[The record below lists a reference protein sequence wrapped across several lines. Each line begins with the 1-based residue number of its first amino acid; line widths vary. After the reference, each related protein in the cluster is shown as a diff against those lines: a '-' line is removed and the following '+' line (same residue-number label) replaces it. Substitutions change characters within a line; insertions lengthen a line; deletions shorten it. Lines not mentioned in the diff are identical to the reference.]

1 VDDDGVTLFD
11 DDLDLHYRIIVNADG
26 DSDEAIV
33 QDSFGFPIISG
44 PWIAN
49 SETSLWIGPRF
60 VTDQASGG
68 DYTYRL
74 EFDLSNFDPSQTVLL
89 GQWTSDNAGLD
100 IVLNGNSTGN
110 TTTGNFG
117 QLFDFKLTGGF
128 VSGVNTLDFVLN
140 NADPNGG
147 YTGLRVE
154 NLRAGSVAVPDGT
167 APSIAE
173 QTTVPPTH
181 EGGSATI
188 TVLVVG
194 SPTLKYQWLLN
205 GTAIAGATGPK
216 LALSDIRESAGGD
229 YQVVVSNDAGSVKSD
244 VSTLEVLA
252 GSADLAIELF
262 NGLVV
267 GGIVG
272 KSYHV
277 EYSDGDGWQTLFEG
291 PLPSDPFFL
300 ADPESADKPD
310 REYRVTPAE

>member
-1 VDDDGVTLFD
+1 M
-11 DDLDLHYRIIVNADG
+11 
-26 DSDEAIV
+26 
-33 QDSFGFPIISG
+33 
-44 PWIAN
+44 
-49 SETSLWIGPRF
+49 
-60 VTDQASGG
+60 
-68 DYTYRL
+68 
-74 EFDLSNFDPSQTVLL
+74 
-89 GQWTSDNAGLD
+89 
-100 IVLNGNSTGN
+100 
-110 TTTGNFG
+110 
-117 QLFDFKLTGGF
+117 
-128 VSGVNTLDFVLN
+128 LN

-167 APSIAE
+167 APSIVE
-173 QTTVPPTH
+173 LTTLPPTH

-205 GTAIAGATGPK
+205 GNAIAGATGPK
-216 LALSDIRESAGGD
+216 LELNDIRESAGGD

-277 EYSDGDGWQTLFEG
+277 EYSDGDGWQSLFEG

-300 ADPESADKPD
+300 ADPESADKPN